1 MQKCSSLKREGSP
14 LEGGVP
20 HGKEEHVEK
29 LYWEAS
35 QGSGAQQ
42 ACFWAAAAAGG
53 ILQKGIASQV
63 KDFSLW

>member
-14 LEGGVP
+14 LEGEVP

-42 ACFWAAAAAGG
+42 AYFWAAAAAGG
-53 ILQKGIASQV
+53 IFQKGIVSQV
-63 KDFSLW
+63 KNLSR